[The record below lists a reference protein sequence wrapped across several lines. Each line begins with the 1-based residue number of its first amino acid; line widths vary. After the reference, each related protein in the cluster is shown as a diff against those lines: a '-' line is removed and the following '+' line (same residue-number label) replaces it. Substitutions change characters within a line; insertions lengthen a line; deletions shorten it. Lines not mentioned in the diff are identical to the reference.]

1 MTVNEFISAIT
12 QRGALTTAPA
22 TEQQITLLNAALRQN
37 RFAMLPRAMI
47 DLYTIT
53 GSLNLDTGYIFG
65 PIEIMRNG
73 VFPIPDILTINNDI
87 ALLGKTSGM
96 TIFGRNDLFWFAFN
110 AFGQFFM
117 LDNLTLKP
125 LRKYD
130 DPYRAMIDCLIAGK
144 F

>member
-12 QRGALTTAPA
+12 QRGAQTTAPA

-47 DLYTIT
+47 DLYGIT

-87 ALLGKTSGM
+87 APLGKTNGM
-96 TIFGRNDLFWFAFN
+96 TLFGRNDLFWFAFN

>member
-1 MTVNEFISAIT
+1 
-12 QRGALTTAPA
+12 
-22 TEQQITLLNAALRQN
+22 
-37 RFAMLPRAMI
+37 MLPRAMI
-47 DLYTIT
+47 DLYAIT

-87 ALLGKTSGM
+87 APLGKTSGM

>member
-12 QRGALTTAPA
+12 QRGAQTTAPA

-47 DLYTIT
+47 DLYAIT

-87 ALLGKTSGM
+87 APLGKTSGM

>member
-1 MTVNEFISAIT
+1 MTVNEFISVIT
-12 QRGALTTAPA
+12 QRGAQTTAPA
-22 TEQQITLLNAALRQN
+22 TEQQITLLNATLRQN

-47 DLYTIT
+47 DLYAIT

-87 ALLGKTSGM
+87 APLGKTSGM

>member
-12 QRGALTTAPA
+12 QRGAQTTAPA

-47 DLYTIT
+47 DLYAIT

-87 ALLGKTSGM
+87 ALLGKTNGM

>member
-12 QRGALTTAPA
+12 QRGAQTTAPA

-47 DLYTIT
+47 DLYAIT

-87 ALLGKTSGM
+87 APLGKTSGM

-110 AFGQFFM
+110 VFGQFFM